1 MIFAVRGDDIFEA
14 EHLPSYARTYILPR
28 QMVRMLEYSLNDDN
42 TFIDFSFVKLPKR
55 RKMPMVIQLSVS
67 PSQVCNFYLTKNSR
81 CYVKIISPLIIV
93 LPTKLEKWELSVLM
107 VILSYCDVVLTEQAG
122 IQPP

>member
-1 MIFAVRGDDIFEA
+1 MFAVRGDDIFEA

-67 PSQVCNFYLTKNSR
+67 PSQVCNVL
-81 CYVKIISPLIIV
+81 ISPKMLIMLIKTIRFTCCV
-93 LPTKLEKWELSVLM
+93 SEDELREW
-107 VILSYCDVVLTEQAG
+107 CRAG
-122 IQPP
+122 GGGGRQEGERHQC

>member
-1 MIFAVRGDDIFEA
+1 MFAVRGDDIFEA

-67 PSQVCNFYLTKNSR
+67 PSQVCIFYFTKN
-81 CYVKIISPLIIV
+81 VKNVKNYQIHL
-93 LPTKLEKWELSVLM
+93 LRLGRRAT
-107 VILSYCDVVLTEQAG
+107 
-122 IQPP
+122 

>member
-28 QMVRMLEYSLNDDN
+28 QMVRMLEYSLNEDN
-42 TFIDFSFVKLPKR
+42 TFTDFSFVKLPKR

-67 PSQVCNFYLTKNSR
+67 PSQVYNVL
-81 CYVKIISPLIIV
+81 ISPKMLNLKMLKTIRFTCCV
-93 LPTKLEKWELSVLM
+93 SEDELREW
-107 VILSYCDVVLTEQAG
+107 CWAG
-122 IQPP
+122 GGGGRQEGERHQC

>member
-28 QMVRMLEYSLNDDN
+28 QMVRMLEYSLNMNDDK
-42 TFIDFSFVKLPKR
+42 TFIHFSFVKLPKR

-67 PSQVCNFYLTKNSR
+67 PSQVCNF
-81 CYVKIISPLIIV
+81 
-93 LPTKLEKWELSVLM
+93 
-107 VILSYCDVVLTEQAG
+107 
-122 IQPP
+122 

>member
-28 QMVRMLEYSLNDDN
+28 QMVRMLGYSLNGDN

-67 PSQVCNFYLTKNSR
+67 PSQVFNFLFYIHQNINYYYR
-81 CYVKIISPLIIV
+81 Y
-93 LPTKLEKWELSVLM
+93 
-107 VILSYCDVVLTEQAG
+107 Y
-122 IQPP
+122 

>member
-1 MIFAVRGDDIFEA
+1 MFAVRGDDIFEA

-67 PSQVCNFYLTKNSR
+67 LSQVCNFYFTKKLNK
-81 CYVKIISPLIIV
+81 VKNH
-93 LPTKLEKWELSVLM
+93 
-107 VILSYCDVVLTEQAG
+107 
-122 IQPP
+122 

>member
-42 TFIDFSFVKLPKR
+42 TFTDFSFVKLPKR

-67 PSQVCNFYLTKNSR
+67 PSQVYNFFILPKSFKKFNNVNKNHQIHLLR
-81 CYVKIISPLIIV
+81 HVRRA
-93 LPTKLEKWELSVLM
+93 T
-107 VILSYCDVVLTEQAG
+107 
-122 IQPP
+122 